1 LAAEAT
7 SAAAILTSPEA
18 GAVAAGG
25 ADVLHS
31 TLMLFT
37 TSAVI
42 SMSVPASAFAV
53 IAGIIPISDAMDSPI
68 VTAAAPCAMAAHAT
82 KTNRKIGF
90 IYIISLTQ
98 EMAYKE
104 ANQK

>member
-1 LAAEAT
+1 MAAEAT
-7 SAAAILTSPEA
+7 PAAAILTSPEA
-18 GAVAAGG
+18 GAAVAAGG

-42 SMSVPASAFAV
+42 SMSVPSSAFAV
-53 IAGIIPISDAMDSPI
+53 IAGIVPISDAMDSPI
-68 VTAAAPCAMAAHAT
+68 GTAAPCAMAAHAT
-82 KTNRKIGF
+82 KTNNKIGF